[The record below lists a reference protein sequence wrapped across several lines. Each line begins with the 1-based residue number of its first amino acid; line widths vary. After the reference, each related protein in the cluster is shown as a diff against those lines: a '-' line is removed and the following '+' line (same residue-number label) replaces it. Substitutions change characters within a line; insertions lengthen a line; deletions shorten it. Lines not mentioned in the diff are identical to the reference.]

1 MTCGHLQ
8 HQNHTHI
15 TKRKPSCWIS
25 STMLCRTAFT
35 ILIGMVLSPAWV
47 YSTGPAQQNVSE
59 TTRTSLSIEQRHSQE
74 IQELQDRLTF
84 LEEQQSS
91 ILDDIAQRIILG
103 GYGAL
108 EFDSFQGSKTSFEGK
123 LELLISGQI
132 HDRIRFY
139 NEIDLGVPT
148 GEASAEQAYVD
159 FLLAKWINLR
169 GGVMLVPFGKFNL
182 DHFDPR
188 RRPYRPP
195 NCRSTNCAC
204 HMVRPWSQPLWS
216 RSADLQPDHDLRSRR
231 HQWINGFL
239 FSHKRWPKR
248 CPIKTVT
255 R

>member
-1 MTCGHLQ
+1 MTCDNRQ
-8 HQNHTHI
+8 QNNHTQAI
-15 TKRKPSCWIS
+15 EWKSSCWFS
-25 STMLCRTAFT
+25 SKTFYRTARA
-35 ILIGMVLSPAWV
+35 IIIGMILSPAWV
-47 YSTGPAQQNVSE
+47 YGADPGQQNVSK

-91 ILDDIAQRIILG
+91 ILDDIAQRVILG
-103 GYGAL
+103 GYGVL
-108 EFDSFQGSKTSFEGK
+108 EFESFQGSNTTFEGK
-123 LELLISGQI
+123 LEMLISGQI

-216 RSADLQPDHDLRSRR
+216 RSADLQ
-231 HQWINGFL
+231 
-239 FSHKRWPKR
+239 
-248 CPIKTVT
+248 T
-255 R
+255 